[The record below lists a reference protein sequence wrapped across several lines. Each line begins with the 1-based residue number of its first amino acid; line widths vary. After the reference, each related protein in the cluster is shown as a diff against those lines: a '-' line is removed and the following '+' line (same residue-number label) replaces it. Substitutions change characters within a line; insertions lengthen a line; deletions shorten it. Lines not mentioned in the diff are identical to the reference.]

1 MDKTIIQYLIN
12 IIVLIPIGVL
22 LMVISIRLG
31 KKSINKVNSGI
42 YVQVI
47 ERFNLNKDLSLY
59 FIKTG
64 STGCVIIASTHYI
77 EKIKELDEEKMN
89 EIMIM
94 KKQKQSSIDLFKI
107 SDIDFKDILN
117 KKLMGKKYDGYN
129 K

>member
-31 KKSINKVNSGI
+31 KKSINKVNPGI

-77 EKIKELDEEKMN
+77 EKIKELDEERMN

>member
-94 KKQKQSSIDLFKI
+94 KKQKQSFIDLFKI

>member
-1 MDKTIIQYLIN
+1 MDKTIMQYLIN
-12 IIVLIPIGVL
+12 IIVLVPVGVL
-22 LMVISIRLG
+22 LIVISIRLS
-31 KKSINKVNSGI
+31 KKSINKVNSGL
-42 YVQVI
+42 YVQII

-64 STGCVIIASTHYI
+64 STGCVLIASAHNI

-94 KKQKQSSIDLFKI
+94 KKQKQNSIDLSRI
-107 SDIDFKDILN
+107 SGIDFKDILN
-117 KKLMGKKYDGYN
+117 KKFIGKKDDGCN

>member
-1 MDKTIIQYLIN
+1 
-12 IIVLIPIGVL
+12 
-22 LMVISIRLG
+22 MVISIRLG